1 MMNYK
6 TKDETEFII
15 EMSPEYKKALTEAFC
30 DLVVFGEGYFRYPT
44 DKDVIIRPK
53 REEEE

>member
-30 DLVVFGEGYFRYPT
+30 DLVVFGQGYFRYPT